1 MTTGRIAGIVAGVAV
16 LGCVLVV
23 VVKLTAVPKTKVARG
38 HGGGAQ
44 AGDLSAMLLLQNL
57 PREPNAE
64 AKIVAL

>member
-1 MTTGRIAGIVAGVAV
+1 MTTGRIVGIVAGVAG

-23 VVKLTAVPKTKVARG
+23 MVKLKAVPKTKVASG

-44 AGDLSAMLLLQNL
+44 VGDLSATFLPQNL